1 MGVAGDR
8 DDVQIPGG
16 LVTDPVT
23 KTSQNLQ
30 LFLLAVYSQK
40 AVIKIKI
47 FKKLCFSFRFS
58 IARI

>member
-40 AVIKIKI
+40 AVL
-47 FKKLCFSFRFS
+47 KLKVLKNNVFLLDFQ
-58 IARI
+58 

>member
-1 MGVAGDR
+1 MAGDR

-40 AVIKIKI
+40 AVL
-47 FKKLCFSFRFS
+47 KLKVLKNNVFLLDFQ
-58 IARI
+58 

>member
-1 MGVAGDR
+1 MAGDR

-40 AVIKIKI
+40 AVL
-47 FKKLCFSFRFS
+47 KLNVLKNNVFLLDFQ
-58 IARI
+58 

>member
-23 KTSQNLQ
+23 KTSQNLE
-30 LFLLAVYSQK
+30 LLLLAVYSQK
-40 AVIKIKI
+40 AVL
-47 FKKLCFSFRFS
+47 KLKVLKNYVFLLDFQ
-58 IARI
+58 